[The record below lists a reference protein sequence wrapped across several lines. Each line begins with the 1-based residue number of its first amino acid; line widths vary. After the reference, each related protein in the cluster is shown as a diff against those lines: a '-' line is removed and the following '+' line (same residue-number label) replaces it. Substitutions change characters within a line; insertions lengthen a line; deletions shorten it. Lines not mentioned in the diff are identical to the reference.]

1 MSTNNMT
8 PKQARRLR
16 DYDRG
21 MLRSAFVS
29 LFWSVVSERRR
40 RGDFTLQALAKK
52 IGRDKSAMSRWFSG
66 TPNWTLD
73 TIADLAGA
81 LDLEL
86 RVEARE
92 RTTGMVFG
100 ARGAERHAPTTT
112 FVSTTTVASVTERPK
127 TIAASWAA

>member
-1 MSTNNMT
+1 MSMKSTKTKKN
-8 PKQARRLR
+8 RLR
-16 DYDRG
+16 DYDRL

-29 LFWSVVSERRR
+29 LFWSVVTERRR

-52 IGRDKSAMSRWFSG
+52 IGCDKSALSRWFA
-66 TPNWTLD
+66 TEPNWTLD

-92 RTTGMVFG
+92 RGTGMVFG
-100 ARGAERHAPTTT
+100 ASGTVTKPEVHTRIPEKMATVSGCPTGS
-112 FVSTTTVASVTERPK
+112 FRLVA
-127 TIAASWAA
+127 A